1 MRLLTKI
8 KRLNFQLFAF
18 FAICVVTFA
27 SFSSLA
33 SAAQVTGR
41 TLTIGSSVASAS
53 TSYSFAFTVP
63 SATVVKSVSFTAC
76 TTASGACTTPSG
88 FSITGSS
95 LTSQPTGLGA
105 ASGWTANTSTA
116 GSLRILNASNATA
129 PSGSQSVA
137 FSAVTNQSTAN
148 ATFFVRMTTYSDA
161 AWTTPI
167 DTGTVAASTA
177 GQITVTA
184 SIDESVTFT
193 LAAATVP
200 LGTLTTSATGT
211 GTSSMTASTN
221 ASSGYSVTV
230 NGTTLTSG
238 LNTIA
243 ALASPTASTLN
254 TAQFGINLMANT
266 TPSIGTAASGTG
278 TGVAATGYNT
288 ANQFKFVTGDTI
300 ASATAPT
307 NSNTFTTSYIANIN
321 GAAAAGSYSTQLTYI
336 ATANY

>member
-1 MRLLTKI
+1 MSLLPKL
-8 KRLNFQLFAF
+8 KRFNFRVFSVF
-18 FAICVVTFA
+18 IIGVVILT
-27 SFSSLA
+27 SFSSTA
-33 SAAQVTGR
+33 FAAQITGR
-41 TLTIGSSVASAS
+41 SLSIGSSVASAS
-53 TSYSFAFTVP
+53 TTYGFTFTVP

-76 TTASGACTTPSG
+76 TTASGTCTTPSG
-88 FSITGSS
+88 FSISGST
-95 LTSQPTGLGA
+95 LTAQPTGLG
-105 ASGWTANTSTA
+105 SGTGWTANTSTA
-116 GSLRILNASNATA
+116 GSLRVLNASNATA
-129 PSGSQSVA
+129 PSGSQGVS

-148 ATFFVRMTTYSDA
+148 STFFVRMTTYSDA

-167 DTGTVAASTA
+167 DSGTVAASTA

-200 LGTLTTSATGT
+200 LGTLTTSSTGT

-221 ASSGYSVTV
+221 AASGYAITV

-238 LNTIA
+238 ANTIA

-254 TAQFGINLMANT
+254 TAQFGLNLMSNT
-266 TPSIGTAASGTG
+266 TPAIGTAVSGSGTG
-278 TGVAATGYNT
+278 AAATGYST
-288 ANQFKFVTGDTI
+288 ANSYKFVSGDTV
-300 ASATAPT
+300 ASASIPT

-321 GAAAAGSYSTQLTYI
+321 GSAAAGAYSTLLTYI